1 MKLIVLQFFTLADLL
16 DFEMNIESFGHI
28 IDHAELNITGLFSE
42 DEVRIATQRYKV
54 NVSETV
60 I

>member
-1 MKLIVLQFFTLADLL
+1 MKLIVLQFASLPDLL

-28 IDHAELNITGLFSE
+28 IDHSEMNITGLFTE
-42 DEVRIATQRYKV
+42 HEVKLAMQRYKV
-54 NVSETV
+54 SVSETV